1 MELLSWAEAL
11 QPQPLKQPT
20 VARSPVQPQ
29 PPTIVGN
36 QTKVSKESEL
46 RSIQGKRQAIKAMLL
61 KMSSMRSRQAIVIVA
76 ASRNLDSLPTTISPF
91 GKSTKQD
98 QPPPRRQQQHQQRQA
113 RPRQQ
118 QQQLELLREEKQ
130 LMDKFL
136 RT

>member
-1 MELLSWAEAL
+1 M
-11 QPQPLKQPT
+11 
-20 VARSPVQPQ
+20 
-29 PPTIVGN
+29 
-36 QTKVSKESEL
+36 SKESEL

-61 KMSSMRSRQAIVIVA
+61 KMRSMRSRQMIEIVA

-118 QQQLELLREEKQ
+118 QQQPERLREEKQ

>member
-1 MELLSWAEAL
+1 M
-11 QPQPLKQPT
+11 
-20 VARSPVQPQ
+20 
-29 PPTIVGN
+29 
-36 QTKVSKESEL
+36 KVSKESEL

-76 ASRNLDSLPTTISPF
+76 ASRNLDSLLTTISPF

-98 QPPPRRQQQHQQRQA
+98 QPPPRQQQQHQQRQA

-118 QQQLELLREEKQ
+118 QQRPERLREEKQ